1 MMSVSSRMSES
12 ESVTSAKASRISRR
26 SVLATVGLGSDHD
39 CGLEDEDE
47 DEDCEE
53 VDGGILKLY
62 PSRWAPK

>member
-12 ESVTSAKASRISRR
+12 KSVTSVKASQISQR

-39 CGLEDEDE
+39 HGLE

-62 PSRWAPK
+62 PSQWAPK